1 MKKKMKV
8 LMITVLSI
16 ILVVSLAGCS
26 TGADNKPLVDDSPK
40 GGQVDNP
47 VGDEKGTEPAGDPSD
62 GGVKKDEPVDFNG
75 LTAKVMTQGYPAE
88 IEKYLDE
95 NKMSETQQALNINNR
110 TYIVLTMGEQTSGG
124 YAIELKDLV
133 LADGALKVSVKY
145 IKPGKDDIVATV
157 ITYPSLVIETNDIYE
172 GHYEIEYDIEQ

>member
-1 MKKKMKV
+1 MKKTMKV
-8 LMITVLSI
+8 FLITVLSI

-26 TGADNKPLVDDSPK
+26 TGADNKPLVDNSPK
-40 GGQVDNP
+40 GGQVNNPDDN
-47 VGDEKGTEPAGDPSD
+47 KGTEPAGDPSD
-62 GGVKKDEPVDFNG
+62 EGVKKDEPIDFNG
-75 LTAKVMTQGYPAE
+75 VTAKVMTQGYPAE

-95 NKMSETQQALNINNR
+95 NKMNETQQAFNINNR

-145 IKPGKDDIVATV
+145 IKPGKDDMVATV
-157 ITYPSLVIETNDIYE
+157 ITYPSMVIETDDIYE